1 MLARLLA
8 LMLLL
13 PLGAACAEEAADEE
27 TEDMAAGEMLDASG
41 PLLSYVCESGAELQ
55 LAEVTLE
62 TGETLVFLFFDGDE
76 IQMQPVPAPSGVKYR
91 SPDPD
96 TPLVWHAKGD
106 EGFLAREEAGGENDM
121 LETGCRLQ

>member
-8 LMLLL
+8 LTLLV

-27 TEDMAAGEMLDASG
+27 AGDMAGETLDASG
-41 PLLSYVCESGAELQ
+41 PLLSYVCDSGAELQ

-76 IQMQPVPAPSGVKYR
+76 IQMQPVPAASGARYR

-106 EGFLAREEAGGENDM
+106 EGFLAREETGGESEM
-121 LETGCRLQ
+121 LETGCRLN

>member
-27 TEDMAAGEMLDASG
+27 AEDMAAGETLDASG
-41 PLLSYVCESGAELQ
+41 PLLSYLCESGAELQ
-55 LAEVTLE
+55 LAEVMLE

-76 IQMQPVPAPSGVKYR
+76 IQMRAVPAASGTRYR
-91 SPDPD
+91 ALDPD
-96 TPLVWHAKGD
+96 TPLVWHSKGE
-106 EGFLAREEAGGENDM
+106 EGFLALAEADDESGM
-121 LETGCRLQ
+121 LEKGCRLQ

>member
-1 MLARLLA
+1 MPARLLA
-8 LMLLL
+8 LLLLL
-13 PLGAACAEEAADEE
+13 PLGAACAEEAIDETAE
-27 TEDMAAGEMLDASG
+27 GMAGETLDASG
-41 PLLSYVCESGAELQ
+41 PLLSYLCESGAELQ

-76 IQMQPVPAPSGVKYR
+76 IQMRAVPAASGTRYR
-91 SPDPD
+91 ALDPD
-96 TPLVWHAKGD
+96 TPLVWHSKGE